1 MQITNVKNISEHLGN
16 LCFGGCL
23 EGIKH
28 KKINFYNVTLKSIDG
43 KKEKSSTLSFYFF
56 YEKDLSNEFV
66 SKAEIRY
73 ENH

>member
-28 KKINFYNVTLKSIDG
+28 KKINFYNVTLKSIGG
-43 KKEKSSTLSFYFF
+43 KKRRVTLFLFIFF

-66 SKAEIRY
+66 SEAEIRY